1 VFQNLGLWSYSIYML
16 HALIAFVIG
25 LAVSELQK
33 RLGVDLWQAVVE
45 DGISKRVIVSDHLF
59 LLDAVHLAYAATVVA
74 ISAFSYRLIEQ
85 PGRRYFQGVADRM
98 ATLRTGLASAI
109 AINPPICQSQES
121 Q

>member
-1 VFQNLGLWSYSIYML
+1 ML

-25 LAVSELQK
+25 LAVSEWQK
-33 RLGVDLWQAVVE
+33 RMGVDLWQAVVE
-45 DGISKRVIVSDHLF
+45 DGISKRVIVSEHVF
-59 LLDAVHLAYAATVVA
+59 LLNAVHLAYAATVVV
-74 ISAFSYRLIEQ
+74 ISAFSCRLIEQ
-85 PGRRYFQGVADRM
+85 PGWRYFQGVADRM